1 MAKRKIVKIDQ
12 EKCTG
17 CGLCIPACPE
27 GALQIID
34 GKARLVSD
42 LFCDGLG
49 ACLGPCPEGAI
60 SIEEREAEP
69 YDESKIMKNIIKQGK
84 NTIKA
89 HLKHLQDHNQTEF
102 LQQAIAFLKKRNME
116 VPILEE
122 ERIDGYKEIK
132 TCPGIVTQ
140 NITKAENQSNEGE
153 KQKSF
158 LTHWPIQLHLISPT
172 APHYKKTD
180 VLLCADCV
188 AYTAGDFHKEYLQ
201 GKTLAIACPK
211 LDQGREIYLE
221 KIQSWIDDA
230 MINTLT
236 VLIMQVPCC
245 KGLLLLAKE
254 AVSKAKR
261 KIPLKV
267 IMIDIKGEILT
278 EEWI

>member
-34 GKARLVSD
+34 GKARLISD

-69 YDESKIMKNIIKQGK
+69 YDESRIMENIVKQGE

-89 HLKHLQDHNQTEF
+89 HLKHLQEHNQKEF
-102 LQQAIAFLKKRNME
+102 LQQAIAFLKKRNIE
-116 VPILEE
+116 IPILEE
-122 ERIDGYKEIK
+122 EKIVEDKEIK
-132 TCPGIVTQ
+132 GCPGIVMQ
-140 NITKAENQSNEGE
+140 NIKKTENQSNEEG
-153 KQKSF
+153 KRKSY

-172 APHYKKTD
+172 APHYKKAD

-188 AYTAGDFHKEYLQ
+188 AYTAGDFHKDYLQ
-201 GKTLAIACPK
+201 GKPLAIACPK

-230 MINTLT
+230 RINTLT

-245 KGLLLLAKE
+245 RGLLLLAKE
-254 AVSKAKR
+254 AANKAKR
-261 KIPLKV
+261 KIPIKV
-267 IMIDIKGEILT
+267 IVIDIKGDILS